1 VSEPRDERDSELSHI
16 YKEGGWPEPRRQ
28 IDQAILAASRRAARR
43 EHSFV
48 RRWSPGFAL
57 AATVVLSVTLLFRMS
72 EEKPDD
78 TLYSL
83 PIPDQRAA
91 PVAGESRSVEER
103 KPDAAAKPPPTSKP
117 RATPQ
122 PARAVGSVAAR
133 KSVPA
138 SKPAARAPAPPRPI
152 TPAAKPA
159 PVERPAPAAR
169 ATPVP
174 QAAPAA
180 SALKKEASE
189 TVRADRLEPVPEPRS
204 QSQSAPEAAPTRESR
219 PKASAPLPSV
229 PPRTVEPFAQPAAP
243 AAAGAASG
251 APEASDTAAEIVI
264 RRSGL
269 ERSPQAWIEAIR
281 ELKTEGRID
290 EAGRELADFRKR
302 YPDYALPEDFR

>member
-159 PVERPAPAAR
+159 PVERPAPAA
-169 ATPVP
+169 PVP